1 MNQLVKLLRI
11 TGPTILVSVAAMFF
25 VASPSFAQ
33 QKGASSSEMQ
43 TREVRINGVTL
54 HYIERGQGTPVVLVH
69 GTLGDYRTFTQLV
82 IAANCRR
89 RNSSAANATIWR
101 P

>member
-33 QKGASSSEMQ
+33 QKSAPSSEMQ

-69 GTLGDYRTFTQLV
+69 GTLGDYRTWDGQLEAFSISTNLV
-82 IAANCRR
+82 Q
-89 RNSSAANATIWR
+89 SSVSLSK
-101 P
+101 